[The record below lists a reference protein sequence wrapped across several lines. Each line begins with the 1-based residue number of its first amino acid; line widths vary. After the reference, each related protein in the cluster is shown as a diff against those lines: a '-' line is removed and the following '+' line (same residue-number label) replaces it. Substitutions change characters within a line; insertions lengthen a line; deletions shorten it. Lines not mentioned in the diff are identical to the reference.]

1 MIGVACFRVLLR
13 VGFFKKLP
21 YRVSISKFEI
31 LFEPI
36 EQVGHTFSV
45 RTDHVKKIFLYKTS
59 HAELEIQ
66 TEDGSILADFESSE
80 IADQAAFV
88 LKTVFNEKF
97 TVFSL

>member
-21 YRVSISKFEI
+21 YKMSISGSEI
-31 LFEPI
+31 LFEPV
-36 EQVGHTFSV
+36 EQAGTSFSV
-45 RTDHVKKIFLYKTS
+45 HTDRLKKIFLYRGS
-59 HAELEIQ
+59 LSELEIQ
-66 TEDGSILADFESSE
+66 TQNGSILVNFESSE
-80 IADQAAFV
+80 TADQAAFV

>member
-1 MIGVACFRVLLR
+1 VSCFRVLLR
-13 VGFFKKLP
+13 VDFFKKLP
-21 YRVSISKFEI
+21 YKMSIFDSEI

-36 EQVGHTFSV
+36 GQVGQSFSV
-45 RTDHVKKIFLYKTS
+45 RIDQVKKILLYRTS

-66 TEDGSILADFESSE
+66 THDGSILADFESSE

-97 TVFSL
+97 TVFFL